1 MIILNKNYVF
11 PFLFAGVFLFSLFV
25 GRYMF
30 DPSLIFTNSL
40 ANNIFFDIRLPRAIA
55 VSLAGASLALAGVSF
70 QNIFKN
76 YLAGP
81 NILGVTSGSAFGASI
96 AILFFA
102 YNPYLIQ
109 FSAFIFGVIAVYIAY
124 KLSSLLKSG
133 IVGLILSGMAISAF
147 FSAMIGLIK
156 YVADPYEKLPTIVFW
171 LLGSFVGLRWVD
183 LGISVIPMLIGI
195 IGLVMLKWV
204 FNILATGDENA
215 KSLGVDSKKLK
226 NITIFLAT
234 LAASASTSLAGMIQ
248 WVGVVSPH
256 IARLLVGVDNRK
268 LVPASAFVGATLL
281 LLCDTLARTLTPSEI
296 PISIITSFIGAP
308 ILIII
313 LSKRGVK

>member
-1 MIILNKNYVF
+1 
-11 PFLFAGVFLFSLFV
+11 
-25 GRYMF
+25 
-30 DPSLIFTNSL
+30 
-40 ANNIFFDIRLPRAIA
+40 
-55 VSLAGASLALAGVSF
+55 
-70 QNIFKN
+70 
-76 YLAGP
+76 
-81 NILGVTSGSAFGASI
+81 
-96 AILFFA
+96 
-102 YNPYLIQ
+102 
-109 FSAFIFGVIAVYIAY
+109 
-124 KLSSLLKSG
+124 
-133 IVGLILSGMAISAF
+133 
-147 FSAMIGLIK
+147 MIGLIK